1 MRCTRWGKV
10 LHYLSPFDAHCTF
23 QLEDGIINDSRL
35 CKCVCSDYEICDML
49 TSPSFCSFDADVL
62 LCANRHA
69 NPCLTGDQ
77 VSSVK
82 KVYSDYYEG
91 DEYVFGR
98 VFPAG
103 GEAALPQGLVS
114 GEPFQLA
121 LDYYRY
127 FVLK

>member
-1 MRCTRWGKV
+1 
-10 LHYLSPFDAHCTF
+10 
-23 QLEDGIINDSRL
+23 
-35 CKCVCSDYEICDML
+35 ML

-62 LCANRHA
+62 LCVDGHA
-69 NPCLTGDQ
+69 SPCLTVDQ

-82 KVYSDYYEG
+82 KVYSDYYVG

-114 GEPFQLA
+114 DEPFQLA